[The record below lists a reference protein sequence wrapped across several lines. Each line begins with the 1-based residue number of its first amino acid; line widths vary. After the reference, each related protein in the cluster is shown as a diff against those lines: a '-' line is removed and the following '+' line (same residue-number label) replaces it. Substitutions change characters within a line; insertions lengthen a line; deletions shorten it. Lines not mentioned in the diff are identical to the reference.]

1 MFNPENVKRYVIES
15 RGQGDPGSVYVLARD
30 YNLLLDLAKDVM
42 WQDYGDPDHHNP
54 DNDNCVFCG
63 GQRRN
68 GHRSTCEFRNTV
80 QKMDKTALQELI
92 DYDKEIGI

>member
-1 MFNPENVKRYVIES
+1 MTKEKQLI
-15 RGQGDPGSVYVLARD
+15 A
-30 YNLLLDLAKDVM
+30 LLKSIM

-68 GHRSTCEFRNTV
+68 GHRETCEAI
-80 QKMDKTALQELI
+80 KLLGED
-92 DYDKEIGI
+92 